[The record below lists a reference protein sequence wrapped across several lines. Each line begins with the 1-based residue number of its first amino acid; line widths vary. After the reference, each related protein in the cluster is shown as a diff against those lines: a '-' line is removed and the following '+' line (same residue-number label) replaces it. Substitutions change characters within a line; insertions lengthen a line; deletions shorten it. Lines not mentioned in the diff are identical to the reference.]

1 MQLNL
6 KNKKFESTYMYRLK
20 WKFLRKKLFQKILD
34 EKNVFKFVSCSFI
47 YVLNFVDK
55 TKFIRDF

>member
-6 KNKKFESTYMYRLK
+6 KNKKFESTYRLK
-20 WKFLRKKLFQKILD
+20 WKFLRKKLFKKIFD

-47 YVLNFVDK
+47 YILYFVDK